1 MHTQRIGIVT
11 TVYFAILPALL
22 SSCIQPEVN
31 SVVNENTNELQR
43 SAPDIESIG
52 NATFSG
58 IYDQPLTMTDG
69 RWEGEPFVPDGAS
82 RPTAGLAADLYLSGD
97 IDGDG
102 QDEAVV
108 ILWENSG
115 GTGSYSYVAVVG
127 WQDGNIEDTGT
138 ARIGDRVQ
146 ILGAYLDSQHV
157 VLKVIQQGPNDA
169 ACCPSQKATRTW
181 LMTSDGLQEGGTV
194 IDGKLSSDDLE
205 GKSWRLIELSHD
217 KPALQSAPVTLLFD
231 GIRLSGQ
238 GPCNRYFAGVEP
250 GDYPGS
256 IVISQAGATQM
267 ACSAERMDFEQEYFQ
282 ALAGVTRYSFSM
294 GRLALTWVYD
304 DEWNTMLFDVE

>member
-1 MHTQRIGIVT
+1 
-11 TVYFAILPALL
+11 
-22 SSCIQPEVN
+22 
-31 SVVNENTNELQR
+31 VNENVNELQR

-58 IYDQPLTMTDG
+58 IYDRPLTMTDG

-82 RPTAGLAADLYLSGD
+82 RPTAGLVADFYLSGD
-97 IDGDG
+97 INGDG

-108 ILWENSG
+108 LLWENSG

-146 ILGAYLDSQHV
+146 ILEAYLDSQHV
-157 VLKVIQQGPNDA
+157 VLKVIQQGPTDA

-205 GKSWRLIELSHD
+205 GKSWRLIELGRG

-238 GPCNRYFAGVEP
+238 GSCNRYFAGVEA

-256 IVISQAGATQM
+256 IAITQAGATQM
-267 ACSAERMDFEQEYFQ
+267 ACSAEQMDFEQAYFQ